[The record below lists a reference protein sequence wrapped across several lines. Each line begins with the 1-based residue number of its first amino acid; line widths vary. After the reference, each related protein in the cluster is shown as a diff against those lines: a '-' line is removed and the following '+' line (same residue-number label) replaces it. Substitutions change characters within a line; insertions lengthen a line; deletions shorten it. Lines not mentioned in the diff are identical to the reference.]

1 MYRLLLVDDST
12 GDYKRGPSS
21 AGIGGF
27 VDQDF
32 DSTGQ
37 VNFVCT
43 NTFGALGVT
52 PIDIWVNGR
61 KQREGALNDFTR
73 NTSLNRIEFNN
84 TILANAWVQI
94 RIFA

>member
-1 MYRLLLVDDST
+1 MYRLLLVDDAT
-12 GDYKRGPSS
+12 GKHKRGPSS

-43 NTFGALGVT
+43 TTFGAVGVT
-52 PIDIWVNGR
+52 PIDVWLNGR
-61 KQREGALNDFTR
+61 KQREGALYDFTR
-73 NTSLNRIEFNN
+73 NTSLNRIEFTS
-84 TILANAWVQI
+84 TIPALAWVQI

>member
-1 MYRLLLVDDST
+1 MYRLLLIDDTT
-12 GDYKRGPSS
+12 GKQKRGPSS

-43 NTFGALGVT
+43 TTFGALT

-61 KQREGALNDFTR
+61 KQREGATYDFTR
-73 NTSLNRIEFNN
+73 NTSLNRIEFNS
-84 TILANAWVQI
+84 TIPALAWVQI